1 MARQTVAPDLSDQEV
16 ARRLQ
21 AAQADEQEGR
31 IVHCENEAELRE
43 FFRTLPDQ
51 A

>member
-1 MARQTVAPDLSDQEV
+1 MTPQTVAPDLTDQEV
-16 ARRLQ
+16 ARRLEE
-21 AAQADEQEGR
+21 AQADEEQGR
-31 IVHCENEAELRE
+31 LVHCGDEAELRE

>member
-1 MARQTVAPDLSDQEV
+1 MARQTVAPDLSDQEM

-21 AAQADEQEGR
+21 AAKTDEQQGR
-31 IVHCENEAELRE
+31 LVHCENETELQE
-43 FFRTLPDQ
+43 FFRTVPDQ